1 MAQQRGRLASL
12 LLGVFI
18 FIVTYCNL
26 LSGIVVYCDLCFT
39 HCDLLFVTL

>member
-12 LLGVFI
+12 LSGGFI

-39 HCDLLFVTL
+39 HCDLLFVIL